1 MKKSDGSISSGY
13 RYNVHL
19 KLNNGMVED
28 QVGYSINEDFE
39 MVEGDWQFEFLF
51 MNKTL
56 LKQTFTTYLQD
67 K

>member
-1 MKKSDGSISSGY
+1 M
-13 RYNVHL
+13 HL

-28 QVGYSINEDFE
+28 KIGYSINEDFE

-56 LKQTFTTYLQD
+56 LKQTFTTYFQE